1 MNKISLSLPKHHYIG
16 ERTSLKATLVQN
28 NVLHC
33 RLYIY
38 KVKFIIK
45 DKHPVRL
52 AGLVRLAITTFTVST
67 IFLSL
72 WIIATAVQTTG
83 FNMK

>member
-52 AGLVRLAITTFTVST
+52 AGLVRLAIIHTYFYCFYNIFVSMDYSYSSPNNW
-67 IFLSL
+67 F
-72 WIIATAVQTTG
+72 
-83 FNMK
+83 